1 MLALCG
7 MRLPHETFVNSESGL
22 ALGLFR
28 RGRVPSNAI
37 TCSSLQRGIVNGA
50 WDAHYHQTVVK
61 RLTRGAPPLRA
72 SSGQERA
79 RGRKCDLARASDQH
93 PSCGKTTFLRNLRT
107 LVASGE
113 VWEGSKKM
121 FHIPKR
127 ETDVREWLVFAIDSL
142 HTSNREIRGELELL
156 PFTARRFSPQ
166 DDSARGAV
174 MHGIKSLLPLAV
186 RVPYSNRVAIQVLY
200 TGTDENASSPL

>member
-1 MLALCG
+1 MP
-7 MRLPHETFVNSESGL
+7 RREPD
-22 ALGLFR
+22 FR
-28 RGRVPSNAI
+28 
-37 TCSSLQRGIVNGA
+37 
-50 WDAHYHQTVVK
+50 Y
-61 RLTRGAPPLRA
+61 
-72 SSGQERA
+72 
-79 RGRKCDLARASDQH
+79 
-93 PSCGKTTFLRNLRT
+93 
-107 LVASGE
+107 
-113 VWEGSKKM
+113 
-121 FHIPKR
+121 
-127 ETDVREWLVFAIDSL
+127 WLVCAIDPL